1 MSVFVVCEN
10 CGRTEEFSD
19 EHAARSSGWAD
30 LYIDGVVGPANQSEW
45 NGRCPDC
52 A

>member
-10 CGRTEEFSD
+10 CGRGEAFAD
-19 EHAARSSGWAD
+19 EHEARAEGWVK
-30 LYIDGVVGPANQSEW
+30 LRIDGVVGPANQSEW
-45 NGRCPDC
+45 SGRCPDC